1 TGRRT
6 VARRRRSGTGRTA
19 CRHAGAAPTAA
30 SPQGYGPVSWCSFR
44 ASGRS
49 RSPAGRSRLVL
60 ADHGAP
66 WHVAVV
72 RDAGVGLDHGV
83 VLDDRPLPHIRGVP
97 GLDPVPD
104 ACIVADNRTVQ
115 TGEVPDGGTASDLG
129 VRPGDHLRADLGAG
143 ADDRSLSQS
152 RARLDPRAVQHF
164 AVGIELGG
172 EVLRVATG
180 GAFELRG
187 LADLHAVADTDC
199 TVQAGTG
206 PDSDAVAQH
215 AGVLPPARDRRILAH
230 RQLPAHARVAERGL
244 VCQLGA
250 VSEAGSLIDLH
261 RHPVSDLDIMAP
273 CGSAEQ
279 PAAGSDLQLVAEGA
293 LQSAARSDAGAVAD
307 DRVGLELCG
316 LPDGGLL
323 PDTHGVADLCT
334 VLDLAGLSDRGTLID
349 RHPRTDAGVRLD
361 LYVAA
366 DPRLGADGDLLT
378 ENGSIA
384 EDGSRLDG
392 RVVAD
397 RDAVPHGDGFD
408 QPRPVLDPRAIADH
422 GPVPDHDALTERDVR
437 SDGHVRA
444 DGGIITEAGAL
455 VDSGAGVD
463 LDVLTE
469 LRAG

>member
-1 TGRRT
+1 
-6 VARRRRSGTGRTA
+6 
-19 CRHAGAAPTAA
+19 
-30 SPQGYGPVSWCSFR
+30 
-44 ASGRS
+44 
-49 RSPAGRSRLVL
+49 
-60 ADHGAP
+60 
-66 WHVAVV
+66 
-72 RDAGVGLDHGV
+72 
-83 VLDDRPLPHIRGVP
+83 
-97 GLDPVPD
+97 
-104 ACIVADNRTVQ
+104 
-115 TGEVPDGGTASDLG
+115 
-129 VRPGDHLRADLGAG
+129 
-143 ADDRSLSQS
+143 
-152 RARLDPRAVQHF
+152 
-164 AVGIELGG
+164 
-172 EVLRVATG
+172 
-180 GAFELRG
+180 
-187 LADLHAVADTDC
+187 
-199 TVQAGTG
+199 
-206 PDSDAVAQH
+206 
-215 AGVLPPARDRRILAH
+215 
-230 RQLPAHARVAERGL
+230 
-244 VCQLGA
+244 
-250 VSEAGSLIDLH
+250 
-261 RHPVSDLDIMAP
+261 MAP

-444 DGGIITEAGAL
+444 DGRIVTDGDAL

-469 LRAG
+469 LRAGIGPCGRDCHLGLAPGDGPELASVAGLAGVALAHLRTGACSRLRRRHDRLPSSSWSHLVEVGGGPARAPAEGPSALVSSEFLGLVSRP